1 MGNILKNIIGIASS
15 VIIGTTS
22 VLSPFDENDLKYMTS
37 YQYIRIIGP
46 EVIRCLN
53 ERDKEGLNNL
63 FCDKVKNTEYLNN
76 QIDFMFDYFDKN
88 GLKIEEG
95 GKWRVPAEHNARSR
109 YSGKV
114 VNFLGGQYSNNVI
127 LNGKEYHLG
136 VSAYTILKKHPE
148 YVGIIQIDLSEV
160 ANHKW
165 TDEETNALNERV
177 SNSRQYLCFD
187 IFNFDYDDVRW
198 KGILPEELYK
208 NEEYSYSFDE
218 LEQGTDYW

>member
-95 GKWRVPAEHNARSR
+95 GEWQVPVEHGAHSK
-109 YSGKV
+109 YSGRV
-114 VNFLGGQYSNNVI
+114 VNFLGGRYSKNAFVENKKYSLKI
-127 LNGKEYHLG
+127 
-136 VSAYTILKKHPE
+136 SAYTILKKYPE
-148 YVGIIQIDLSEV
+148 YVGVTQIGFSEIV
-160 ANHKW
+160 NHKR
-165 TDEETNALNERV
+165 TANEISSLNERTPE
-177 SNSRQYLCFD
+177 SYLEFSLC
-187 IFNFDYDDVRW
+187 NFDYETLSMYR
-198 KGILPEELYK
+198 ILPEELYK
-208 NEEYSYSFDE
+208 NEEYRYSFDE